1 MQDIHVCTSRI
12 LLAWF
17 LHQVWKRC
25 EENTTYTVPRT
36 YGDWQATSAVP
47 AGQAQP
53 HVSVHLLQP
62 GSMDVC
68 SEGEICFGGVMS
80 SGYWQRP
87 DLTAMNF
94 VQHPELGLL
103 YRTGD
108 LGKWQRSQLVVLGR
122 IDRQVKIRGCRVELL
137 ELELTLR
144 QLVLDCGG
152 AECAAVAAQGSDHLQ
167 IVAFVCPNP
176 EDPDKL
182 DLEVVNQEAQAVLS
196 PQLMPSLFAALPKL
210 PRLAKG
216 KLDLMSLKSFATDA
230 LVKQENQTE
239 SVVDSLGMLQHL
251 TKSQL
256 EEDRWQ
262 QNQQAF
268 WTLLVMIQHFSGILG
283 HGVHKNG
290 DFGYT
295 FTCLLASFCHGRD
308 MIAMVLLLGF
318 ADSRREPV
326 LGYRDGA
333 ALITAIGMTFW
344 ASGNTDLRIGGE
356 WFLYTYL
363 WARLLLVGF
372 CRLNSGLWQAGLM
385 FLLAC
390 MWPDDL
396 FWLQLP
402 ETWRDHITTH
412 SSGLDSKGLK
422 FLTFFMPACYLL
434 SFHATAAG
442 AIAWVRT
449 NGRSLMAKAEDRMSK
464 YMGPEDPS
472 VADAARWR
480 LHLSFSLSCC
490 TFFVVLSVLSGW
502 RPKWGLEPFAYQY
515 GFQAAYVE
523 TGDDWFGLSHAVTWQ
538 YMNNPSLG
546 TYLALWIGE
555 TLLFI
560 LPGVAIGLAMVYMP
574 WHFKTVGQAC
584 FGLYV
589 CHIPIAFWPSSEWI
603 QQIVTRCITNPK
615 WYDSVNLLILLL
627 WAITWALAFAYT
639 VGVCF
644 HYMLIAVLGE
654 LAKRLQPPETSRQL
668 CGVWQRSAIGCKLR
682 VLWNLLPCKNMDLL
696 AAVADCSHVFVWFCV
711 CILDGS
717 CLLACNAMRCAA
729 IPCGLCQGNVSE
741 TKQSVQLQALWGTHS
756 TRSHPIP
763 TWSILLSQLF
773 SRFQ

>member
-1 MQDIHVCTSRI
+1 
-12 LLAWF
+12 
-17 LHQVWKRC
+17 
-25 EENTTYTVPRT
+25 
-36 YGDWQATSAVP
+36 
-47 AGQAQP
+47 
-53 HVSVHLLQP
+53 
-62 GSMDVC
+62 MDVC
-68 SEGEICFGGVMS
+68 SEGGQGEICFGGVMS

-108 LGKWQRSQLVVLGR
+108 LGKWQHSQLVVLGR
-122 IDRQVKIRGCRVELL
+122 IDRQVKIRGCRVELQ

-167 IVAFVCPNP
+167 IVAFVCPKP

-182 DLEVVNQEAQAVLS
+182 DLAVLNQEAQAVLS

-210 PRLAKG
+210 PRLANG
-216 KLDLMSLKSFATDA
+216 KLDLVNLKSLATDA

-268 WTLLVMIQHFSGILG
+268 WMVLVMMRHFSGILAFG
-283 HGVHKNG
+283 IHKGG

-295 FTCLLASFCHGRD
+295 FFCLLSTFCHGRD
-308 MIAMVLLLGF
+308 MIAMFLLLGF
-318 ADSRREPV
+318 NDSRREPV

-333 ALITAIGMTFW
+333 ALITAMGLTLW
-344 ASGNTDLRIGGE
+344 ASGHSEHKELQVGAE

-372 CRLNSGLWQAGLM
+372 CRLNSGLWQARLM
-385 FLLAC
+385 FLFAC

-402 ETWRDHITTH
+402 ETWREHIRNH
-412 SSGLDSKGLK
+412 SRGLDTKGLK

-464 YMGPEDPS
+464 YMGSEDPT
-472 VADAARWR
+472 ATDAAWWR
-480 LHLSFSLSCC
+480 LRLSFSLSCW
-490 TFFVVLSVLSGW
+490 TFFVVLSFLSGW
-502 RPKWGLEPFAYQY
+502 RPKLGLEPFSYQY

-523 TGDDWFGLSHAVTWQ
+523 TGDDRYGLSHAVTWQ

-555 TLLFI
+555 ALLFI
-560 LPGVAIGLAMVYMP
+560 LPGVAIGLAMLYMP

-589 CHIPIAFWPSSEWI
+589 CHIPFACGPYSAWI
-603 QQIVTRCITNPK
+603 QQTVTRSITSPT
-615 WYDSVNLLILLL
+615 WYDSVNLVILIL
-627 WAITWALAFAYT
+627 WAITWALAFAHT
-639 VGVCF
+639 VGVGF
-644 HYMLIAVLGE
+644 HYVLISVLGE
-654 LAKRLQPPETSRQL
+654 LAKRFQPFQPPEKSHQP
-668 CGVWQRSAIGCKLR
+668 CGV
-682 VLWNLLPCKNMDLL
+682 
-696 AAVADCSHVFVWFCV
+696 
-711 CILDGS
+711 
-717 CLLACNAMRCAA
+717 
-729 IPCGLCQGNVSE
+729 
-741 TKQSVQLQALWGTHS
+741 
-756 TRSHPIP
+756 
-763 TWSILLSQLF
+763 
-773 SRFQ
+773 